1 MEGRATTRGRAHDN
15 ACRGV
20 QRRVDGCD
28 DARQKGARGVVMHP
42 KMTSRGIPKFRLEA
56 KEHGKTKYLS
66 LIL

>member
-1 MEGRATTRGRAHDN
+1 MTTRGRAHDN
-15 ACRGV
+15 ACRGM

-28 DARQKGARGVVMHP
+28 DTRQRGQGGARGVVMHP
-42 KMTSRGIPKFRLEA
+42 KMTSRGIPRFRLEA